1 MPVRPVFLY
10 RADCWAMAKQEE
22 AMVHVIEISILRWA
36 CGVATKDGPVTKHEQ
51 QQLWRLFYSGPVCSM
66 YLPFTVN
73 LKVLCYTPLFCCCC
87 FYGSIYCMLFA
98 LKIHVLLLLEMA
110 LQYIVTLFSELLHPP
125 SSNLC
130 RRSKDNI
137 TLQKECFWPG
147 GN

>member
-22 AMVHVIEISILRWA
+22 AMVHVIEISILRWT

-73 LKVLCYTPLFCCCC
+73 LKVLCYTPLF
-87 FYGSIYCMLFA
+87 
-98 LKIHVLLLLEMA
+98 LLLL
-110 LQYIVTLFSELLHPP
+110 LLWVHLLHVVC
-125 SSNLC
+125 SKNTCFIIIGNGITIHCNLV
-130 RRSKDNI
+130 
-137 TLQKECFWPG
+137 L
-147 GN
+147 